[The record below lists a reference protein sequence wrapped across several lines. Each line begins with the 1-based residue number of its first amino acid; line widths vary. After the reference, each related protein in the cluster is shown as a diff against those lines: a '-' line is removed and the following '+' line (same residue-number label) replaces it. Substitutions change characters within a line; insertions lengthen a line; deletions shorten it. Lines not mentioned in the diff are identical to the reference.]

1 MVKDRLLTCPSCG
14 QVNRIDEEK
23 IAQGLQPKCGRCK
36 NFLSLSTSPIQL
48 TDATFGDLVE
58 KSAMPVLVD
67 FWAPW
72 CGPCHALAPVI
83 EQLASEF
90 DGKIRIGKLDT
101 DENPLTSSRFQVQSI
116 PTLILFANGKEV
128 DRLIGVRSKQE
139 IASHIQRTLL

>member
-1 MVKDRLLTCPSCG
+1 MAKDRLLTCSSCG
-14 QVNRIDEEK
+14 QLNRVDEEK

-36 NFLSLSTSPIQL
+36 NLLSLSTSPIQL

-101 DENPLTSSRFQVQSI
+101 DENPRTSSRFQVQSI

-139 IASHIQRTLL
+139 ITSRIQRTLL